1 MVMVIVMVVASV
13 GFCGGGRC
21 TVIAIMLVVSVGVV
35 GRHVGWSPS
44 WFVILVGH
52 RGGVDDSGGGES
64 TGKKKRKKKVLY
76 VYKAFE
82 IGKEKK

>member
-21 TVIAIMLVVSVGVV
+21 NAIMLVVSVGVV

-64 TGKKKRKKKVLY
+64 TGKKKRQKKSLVCL
-76 VYKAFE
+76 
-82 IGKEKK
+82 